1 MGAAPPPSESA
12 GRGES
17 FKQAAAA
24 RESKAAEMAERK
36 RKAQILAERAS
47 ALAAKNPMPTSLP
60 KSVVD
65 SLKKEEERRKYLEWR
80 EQLERKAGEREREKI
95 KQELKKN
102 PRSPDKPYIP
112 YSRGGSGSRGVSTMD
127 RFKQQAA
134 NEKAAKLKAARS
146 ASAPASRR
154 VSREDTAVSAGG
166 DGSPPLVIAISP
178 TRPHHQSPTLG
189 GYMGG
194 PFNIIGVSLG
204 GTQYGWGRRRGLT
217 FLP

>member
-1 MGAAPPPSESA
+1 MGAPPPESA

-24 RESKAAEMAERK
+24 RESKAAEANERK
-36 RKAQILAERAS
+36 RRAQILAERAA
-47 ALAAKNPMPTSLP
+47 ALAAQKPMPTSLP

-65 SLKKEEERRKYLEWR
+65 SLKKHEEKRKYLEWR

-95 KQELKKN
+95 KQELKQN

-127 RFKQQAA
+127 RFKQQEAS
-134 NEKAAKLKAARS
+134 ERAAKAKLSRA
-146 ASAPASRR
+146 ASAPTRRPTTAPAATAS
-154 VSREDTAVSAGG
+154 SSSD
-166 DGSPPLVIAISP
+166 DSPPLVIAISP
-178 TRPHHQSPTLG
+178 TRPHHQMGTIG

-194 PFNIIGVSLG
+194 PFNIIGVSMG
-204 GTQYGWGRRRGLT
+204 GTQYGWGRRRGFT
-217 FLP
+217 YLP